1 MALSDITRTA
11 VEQAIREY
19 DHLGQDAFL
28 ERHGFGRS
36 RQYVLVHD
44 GRDYDSKA
52 IVGVAHGFV
61 PGLEPLASGEFSGGV
76 NGNAVDHLR
85 RLGFEVRSAG

>member
-1 MALSDITRTA
+1 MALADITRTA

-19 DHLGQDAFL
+19 DRLGQDAFL

-36 RQYVLVHD
+36 RQYLLVHD

-52 IVGVAHGFV
+52 ILGVAHGFL
-61 PGLEPLASGEFSGGV
+61 PGRAPLTPDEFSGGV
-76 NGNAVDHLR
+76 NGKTVDHLQ
-85 RLGFEVRSAG
+85 RLGFEIRSVG